1 MKKIESKTAIM
12 GVSLLVMLFVWHINL
27 SENLRLDFELI
38 RSLAA
43 TPKPDNFKRLSPRSN
58 TSGGNPIDS
67 TSLQSQSST
76 KIICNRS
83 DKFYDFCFINGPT
96 VLNPTTSTLFVT
108 DSTEPTVVEKIR
120 PYPRKHENSTMSR
133 IQEFTLTSGPP
144 GPKCQ
149 VQHNAPAIVFSAG
162 GYTGNFFHDFND
174 GFIPLYIIVNSI
186 LYDQV
191 PVLVISKARDW
202 WLQRYSD
209 LLQVFSENPIINL
222 ENDTATHCFR
232 SATVGLISHGFLT
245 INHKML
251 KTPKTLPHFHA
262 ILGKAFGQRQSAQ
275 RLYRLRHQ
283 NERPRMVLISR
294 TVGVGRAILNQEEV
308 IEVAERIGFEVVVYE
323 PSSRTDLHA
332 AYDLLNN
339 SHAVVGV
346 HGAALTHLLFMRP
359 GTVFM
364 QIVPL
369 GTKWPAKVCYE
380 DPSRAMGLQYIDY
393 RITAEES
400 SLVETYSKDDI
411 VVKDPAAKIGSD
423 WSVEIMKIYLKEQNV
438 RLDLDRFSWFLKAAY
453 DKAKKF
459 MEMEG

>member
-1 MKKIESKTAIM
+1 MNKKESITAIL
-12 GVSLLVMLFVWHINL
+12 GVSLLVVLFVCHINL
-27 SENLRLDFELI
+27 SANLRFNFELI
-38 RSLAA
+38 HSLAT
-43 TPKPDNFKRLSPRSN
+43 TPKPDIFKRLAPRSN
-58 TSGGNPIDS
+58 TSGRNPINS
-67 TSLQSQSST
+67 TRLPSSTST
-76 KIICNRS
+76 KIRCTRS
-83 DKFYDFCFINGPT
+83 HKYYDFCFIDSPT
-96 VLNPTTSTLFVT
+96 VLDPTTSTLFVM
-108 DSTEPTVVEKIR
+108 DSTGPTLVEKIK
-120 PYPRKHENSTMSR
+120 PYPRKHENSTMSG
-133 IQEFTLTSGPP
+133 IKELTLTSGPP

-186 LYDQV
+186 LYDQD

-209 LLQVFSENPIINL
+209 LLQVFSEHPIINL
-222 ENDTATHCFR
+222 DNDTATHCFR
-232 SATVGLISHGFLT
+232 SATVGLISHGFLN
-245 INHKML
+245 INPKLL

-262 ILGKAFGQRQSAQ
+262 ILGKAFGQTAQ
-275 RLYRLRHQ
+275 RFYRQRHH
-283 NERPRMVLISR
+283 NERPRIVLISR
-294 TVGVGRAILNQEEV
+294 TVGVGRAILNQEEAM
-308 IEVAERIGFEVVVYE
+308 EVADRIGFEVIVYE
-323 PSSRTDLHA
+323 PSSRTDLHV
-332 AYDLLNN
+332 AYDLLSN

-369 GTKWPAKVCYE
+369 GTNWLAKVCYE
-380 DPSRAMGLQYIDY
+380 NPARAMGLEYIDY

-400 SLVETYSKDDI
+400 SLVETYGKDDI
-411 VVKDPAAKIGSD
+411 VVKNPAAKIGPN
-423 WSVEIMKIYLKEQNV
+423 WSMEIMKIYLKEQNV

-459 MEMEG
+459 MDKEG